1 MLGQDRIAALKA
13 GFDRFAVP
21 VENCGRITL
30 RCVGA
35 MVFAGMLAGC
45 ASGPIGG
52 SADAI
57 QQSTAAAQA
66 YQLGTGDK
74 IHIAVFNEDNLSG
87 DYTVAPDGKITL
99 PLAGGVQAAGLTV
112 PQLQQSVSATLK
124 NGFVQDPNVTI
135 TASDLRPYYILG
147 EVNKPGKYGYST
159 DLTVLNAVATAEG
172 FTYRADMSAIY
183 IRHAS
188 EPAEK
193 EVELTSTTAV
203 LPGDTIRVTQR
214 YF

>member
-13 GFDRFAVP
+13 GFERFAGTAGK
-21 VENCGRITL
+21 CGKITL
-30 RCVGA
+30 HCIGA
-35 MVFAGMLAGC
+35 MVFASALAGC
-45 ASGPIGG
+45 ANGPIGG
-52 SADAI
+52 SSDAM
-57 QQSTAAAQA
+57 QQSAAAAQA
-66 YQLGTGDK
+66 YHLGTGDK

-112 PQLQQSVSATLK
+112 PQLQQSVSTTLK

-147 EVNKPGKYGYST
+147 EVNKPGKYGYSS

>member
-1 MLGQDRIAALKA
+1 MFGQVEFTARKA
-13 GFDRFAVP
+13 GFKRRVVSAG
-21 VENCGRITL
+21 NCGGITL
-30 RCVGA
+30 RCIGA
-35 MVFAGMLAGC
+35 LAIAGLLTAC

-52 SADAI
+52 STEAM
-57 QQSTAAAQA
+57 QQSAAATRA
-66 YQLGTGDK
+66 YQLGAGDK
-74 IHIAVFNEDNLSG
+74 VHIAVFNEDNLSG

-124 NGFVQDPNVTI
+124 NGFVQDPNVTV

-147 EVNKPGKYGYST
+147 EVNKPGKYGYAP

-188 EPAEK
+188 EPTEK
-193 EVELTSTTAV
+193 EVTLTSTTAV

>member
-1 MLGQDRIAALKA
+1 MLGQDEIAALKA
-13 GFDRFAVP
+13 GFGRVAVSAR
-21 VENCGRITL
+21 NCGGITL
-30 RCVGA
+30 RCIGA
-35 MVFAGMLAGC
+35 MTVAVLLTAC
-45 ASGPIGG
+45 ANGPIGG
-52 SADAI
+52 SPEAL
-57 QQSTAAAQA
+57 QQSAAATQA
-66 YQLGTGDK
+66 YRLSAGDK
-74 IHIAVFNEDNLSG
+74 VHVAVFNEDNLSG
-87 DYTVAPDGKITL
+87 DYTVGADGKITL

-112 PQLQQSVSATLK
+112 PQLQQSVAATLK
-124 NGFVQDPNVTI
+124 NGFVQDPNVTV

-147 EVNKPGKYGYST
+147 EVNKPGKYGYSP

>member
-1 MLGQDRIAALKA
+1 M
-13 GFDRFAVP
+13 
-21 VENCGRITL
+21 
-30 RCVGA
+30 
-35 MVFAGMLAGC
+35 
-45 ASGPIGG
+45 
-52 SADAI
+52 
-57 QQSTAAAQA
+57 QQSAAAAQA
-66 YQLGTGDK
+66 YHLGTGDK

-112 PQLQQSVSATLK
+112 PQLQQSVSTTLK

-147 EVNKPGKYGYST
+147 EVNKPGKYGYSS